1 MCTGDDATQ
10 TVGIL
15 GVSKRPETMSKPI
28 AEGTDEVFVRVVNQQ
43 LFEAI
48 RIDRGDWGDD
58 FEQMWKGLEDF
69 SDIMMSIITS
79 RHRGNRR

>member
-1 MCTGDDATQ
+1 MGDDSTW
-10 TVGIL
+10 TVSIFA
-15 GVSKRPETMSKPI
+15 VRKRPETVSKPI
-28 AEGTDEVFVRVVNQQ
+28 AEGTDEVFVRVVYQQ
-43 LFEAI
+43 LFKVI
-48 RIDRGDWGDD
+48 RIDRGDN